1 MLAFSSNDIVNIYGK
16 PINFQKTVDDLF
28 SQYISNIESENGFV
42 GYMNTTEFNFSKKAL
57 RQLKQNMKTFVTE
70 KQNSFVNPLSTIIQS
85 ITNAQT
91 QYIQLLARTNVITYN
106 PLSASEGTDG
116 YQQTNGLEVIYNIS
130 GTTAI
135 HSSSVGVTN
144 TYEEITAD
152 FEKIAINLSGF
163 SDTCQIDF
171 KPTINGVDYTGMF
184 VTDPLQTNE
193 VIQNVFVP
201 FTKDDDWWNENAKRR
216 EYAILSKDVIDQK
229 LYEAFENAI
238 IGNIITNKDLVGD
251 GKDDFQN
258 KFRNYWQKDS
268 RRVYSKEDEVTKA
281 WINEF
286 EKSQMTNYL
295 NYTPFPLDKKRVFT
309 YEVSST
315 PTAEQKT
322 YIKDLG
328 LKNNTN
334 TDTSKW
340 ATINGSVITTKVEL
354 L

>member
-1 MLAFSSNDIVNIYGK
+1 MKNKFD
-16 PINFQKTVDDLF
+16 
-28 SQYISNIESENGFV
+28 
-42 GYMNTTEFNFSKKAL
+42 
-57 RQLKQNMKTFVTE
+57 KQF
-70 KQNSFVNPLSTIIQS
+70 
-85 ITNAQT
+85 
-91 QYIQLLARTNVITYN
+91 YIQYN
-106 PLSASEGTDG
+106 RCF
-116 YQQTNGLEVIYNIS
+116 N
-130 GTTAI
+130 
-135 HSSSVGVTN
+135 
-144 TYEEITAD
+144 
-152 FEKIAINLSGF
+152 
-163 SDTCQIDF
+163 CQIDF
-171 KPTINGVDYTGMF
+171 ETTINGVAYTGMF
-184 VTDPLQTNE
+184 VTDPLQAKQVT
-193 VIQNVFVP
+193 QNVFVP
-201 FTKDDDWWNENAKRR
+201 FTDDVWWDENAKRR

-238 IGNIITNKDLVGD
+238 IGNIITNKDLVGE

-258 KFRNYWQKDS
+258 KFRNYWQKES

-286 EKSQMTNYL
+286 EKSQMTTYL
-295 NYTPFPLDKKRVFT
+295 NYIPFPLDKKRVFT

-315 PTAEQKT
+315 PTVEQKT

>member
-1 MLAFSSNDIVNIYGK
+1 
-16 PINFQKTVDDLF
+16 
-28 SQYISNIESENGFV
+28 
-42 GYMNTTEFNFSKKAL
+42 
-57 RQLKQNMKTFVTE
+57 
-70 KQNSFVNPLSTIIQS
+70 
-85 ITNAQT
+85 
-91 QYIQLLARTNVITYN
+91 
-106 PLSASEGTDG
+106 
-116 YQQTNGLEVIYNIS
+116 
-130 GTTAI
+130 
-135 HSSSVGVTN
+135 
-144 TYEEITAD
+144 
-152 FEKIAINLSGF
+152 
-163 SDTCQIDF
+163 
-171 KPTINGVDYTGMF
+171 MF
-184 VTDPLQTNE
+184 VTDPLQANQVT
-193 VIQNVFVP
+193 QNVFVP
-201 FTKDDDWWNENAKRR
+201 FTDDVWWDENAKRR

-238 IGNIITNKDLVGD
+238 IGNIITNKDLVGE

-309 YEVSST
+309 YEVSTT